1 MAKVTVV
8 NKKIRFVKHS
18 DIVKFQIL
26 THCYVNGMTL
36 SNNEL
41 DCLTLLTMTGKQ
53 ELSEFCNI
61 VVDEKIFKTSQTVRN
76 FLTKGVTLGLVVK
89 EGTIKKTIEPNSELQ
104 IQINGNLLLNYT
116 FAYVTKEQ

>member
-8 NKKIRFVKHS
+8 NKKIRFVKHE

-26 THCYVNGMTL
+26 THCYINKITL
-36 SNNEL
+36 SNSEL
-41 DCLTLLTMTGKQ
+41 DCLTLLSISGKQ

-76 FLTKGVTLGLVVK
+76 FLTKAVTLNLVIK
-89 EGTIKKTIEPNSELQ
+89 EGTIKKTIVVNSDLQ

-116 FAYVTKEQ
+116 FAYVSQE